1 MTLLAIQ
8 RAMRDWLRGEETAAA
23 AFEPAGR
30 AGLDVYR
37 NNYRAQLIAC
47 LTEKYERVAAWLGD
61 DAFEV
66 AAARHIAASPPHDW
80 TLDNYGADFPL
91 TLQSLYPND
100 PEVAELAWL
109 DRALADAFVGADI
122 EPVAPQSLGAID
134 WDNATLRFTP
144 TMRLGHVRTNST
156 AIWSALSA
164 ASTPPPAELLTPAV
178 TVLVWRK
185 EFTSCFR
192 TLDSTEAAAIS
203 HMKEG
208 RTFGS
213 LCSML
218 VDIEGDAKGIE
229 RAGGCLARWMQDGL
243 VAHVNDQ
250 SSPLSE

>member
-8 RAMRDWLRGEETAAA
+8 RGMRDWLIGEESAAS
-23 AFEPAGR
+23 AFGPEAR
-30 AGLDVYR
+30 AGLDVHR
-37 NNYRAQLIAC
+37 NNYRAQLVAC
-47 LTEKYERVAAWLGD
+47 LTEKYERVVAWLGD

-66 AAARHIAASPPHDW
+66 AAARHIGASPPHDW
-80 TLDNYGADFPL
+80 TLDHYGGDFPL

-109 DRALADAFVGADI
+109 DRALADAFVGPDV
-122 EPVAPQSLGAID
+122 EPVSPLSLGAID

-144 TMRLGHVRTNST
+144 TMHLGHVQTNST

-164 ASTPPPAELLTPAV
+164 ADTPPPVELHTHAV
-178 TVLVWRK
+178 IVLVWRK

-192 TLDSTEAAAIS
+192 TLDATEAAAIS
-203 HMKEG
+203 HINEG

-218 VDIEGDAKGIE
+218 VDIEGDANGVKS
-229 RAGGCLARWMQDGL
+229 AGGCLARWMQDGL
-243 VAHVNDQ
+243 VTHVNNQ
-250 SSPLSE
+250 SPCSL